1 VSIRLNPTPNRPD
14 KKSQGFLVKEIMN
27 KDQNNPTEQW
37 NDVPSLAS
45 LVKPLC
51 IDLTETTEGWKV
63 EISSLSPGDAMM
75 ALSRE
80 DLLEDSTI
88 LCGTGVTDWVACVNG
103 PIEIGDAN
111 AILKQVSNSTTPLT
125 ADFRM
130 QSVIT
135 SMNGGGVSAHL
146 RDFNEV
152 LLLVANALSAYTSSI
167 LGKPV
172 SLPDLGLIDALLY
185 RSPFLSM
192 KPIETEVFSSFLDIG
207 ISTSRQSE
215 PANLSVVYD
224 IHSDSW
230 HGD

>member
-1 VSIRLNPTPNRPD
+1 
-14 KKSQGFLVKEIMN
+14 MN
-27 KDQNNPTEQW
+27 KEPNNSNEQW
-37 NDVPSLAS
+37 KDVPSLAS

-63 EISSLSPGDAMM
+63 DLSTLSPGDAMM

-103 PIEIGDAN
+103 PIEVGDAN
-111 AILKQVSNSTTPLT
+111 AILEQVSNSTSPLT

-130 QSVIT
+130 QSIIT
-135 SMNGGGVSAHL
+135 SMNGGGVSAHV
-146 RDFNEV
+146 RDFDEV
-152 LLLVANALSAYTSSI
+152 LLLVANALSAFISSI
-167 LGKPV
+167 LSKPV

-192 KPIETEVFSSFLDIG
+192 KPIETQVFSSFVDIG

-215 PANLSVVYD
+215 PANLSLIYD